1 MSESEARQKLM
12 SALLAAVQQCQV
24 RYGGKSE
31 LATENEEVNSF
42 VEKLFV
48 MAVYFIRSF
57 SSGSAF

>member
-31 LATENEEVNSF
+31 LATENEEVTTF
-42 VEKLFV
+42 VLLCILVDE
-48 MAVYFIRSF
+48 I
-57 SSGSAF
+57 AFALK